1 MVGGGLLQIKN
12 LTVEVGGKRVLHK
25 VNLNVKKGETH
36 VLLGPN
42 GSGKTSL
49 LLAILGIPKFKIK
62 NGEIIFKGK
71 DISHYPIDK
80 RIALGI
86 GIGFQNPPVITGV
99 KLKDIMRVCTGGSVD
114 VNKVAKKLNLSA
126 FLDRDVNL
134 GFSGGEMKRSEV
146 AQLIAQRPCFVMLD
160 EPDSG
165 VDVENLELVG
175 KEINSLL
182 KGCSGLLITHLG
194 HIMKYV
200 NVDVAHVMIDG
211 RIVCS
216 ENPKTVMDL
225 IFKYGYK
232 ECERCLRKR
241 RRSRQR
247 KRKRK

>member
-1 MVGGGLLQIKN
+1 MGLLQVKN
-12 LTVEVGGKRVLHK
+12 LTVEIGGKRVLHN
-25 VNLNVKKGETH
+25 VSLNIKKGETH

-49 LLAILGIPKFKIK
+49 LLTILGISGFKIK

-71 DISHYPIDK
+71 DISRYPING
-80 RIALGI
+80 RIALGM

-99 KLKDIMRVCTGGSVD
+99 KLKDIMGVCAGGSVD
-114 VNKVAKKLNLSA
+114 VGKVAKKLNLST

-146 AQLIAQRPCFVMLD
+146 AQLIAQRPGFIMLD

-175 KEINSLL
+175 KKISSLL
-182 KGCSGLLITHLG
+182 KGRSGLLITHLG

-200 NVDVAHVMIDG
+200 DVDVAHVMIDG

-216 ENPKTVMDL
+216 EDPKTVMGL

-232 ECERCLRKR
+232 ECERCLKRK

-247 KRKRK
+247 KRKQK